1 MSNNTKATVEEEE
14 DAATVGG
21 YHGYPVL
28 MKTDMSEEMAS
39 EVGDFD
45 QWDIWSSVLIQYLF
59 ICQLILYFICYFLPK
74 LNVYKT
80 KK

>member
-1 MSNNTKATVEEEE
+1 MSNNKKTTVEEEE

-39 EVGDFD
+39 EVGDFN
-45 QWDIWSSVLIQYLF
+45 Q
-59 ICQLILYFICYFLPK
+59 
-74 LNVYKT
+74 
-80 KK
+80 

>member
-28 MKTDMSEEMAS
+28 MRTDMSEEMAY
-39 EVGDFD
+39 EVRSPGTIYCFH
-45 QWDIWSSVLIQYLF
+45 F
-59 ICQLILYFICYFLPK
+59 K
-74 LNVYKT
+74 
-80 KK
+80 